1 MSRDVQA
8 PPSPRWLSHSKPP
21 ARAIT
26 RLATSALQTPAESA
40 GTSIPT
46 NMQSVNKISTHPV
59 ALTRQPSLSH
69 GDSGTGNW
77 IIQGDNLAVLHS
89 IRDQITG
96 QVRCVYIDPPY
107 NNQEKYRHYTDTRNH
122 NEWIEILTA
131 NLLAIRPL
139 LTRDGSVWIS
149 IDDSEMHYL
158 KVAADR
164 VFGRENFLST
174 IIWQQRTTRE
184 NRKAFSNNHEYLL
197 VYAADYAAF
206 RKNRNLLPPS
216 DELLAR
222 YKNPDSDSRGPW
234 QSISANVQDGHA
246 TDSQYY
252 DLIAPNGLV
261 HRPPRGRCW
270 VYSLDRMKEEISAGN
285 IWFGR
290 DGNGVPRIK
299 RFLRDSR
306 IGLTPETLWM
316 ARDVG
321 TNEDAKKQQLE
332 LFRGGLVFDTP
343 KPEPLIARILEIAD
357 RKSVV

>member
-1 MSRDVQA
+1 M
-8 PPSPRWLSHSKPP
+8 
-21 ARAIT
+21 
-26 RLATSALQTPAESA
+26 
-40 GTSIPT
+40 
-46 NMQSVNKISTHPV
+46 
-59 ALTRQPSLSH
+59 
-69 GDSGTGNW
+69 
-77 IIQGDNLAVLHS
+77 
-89 IRDQITG
+89 
-96 QVRCVYIDPPY
+96 
-107 NNQEKYRHYTDTRNH
+107 
-122 NEWIEILTA
+122 
-131 NLLAIRPL
+131 
-139 LTRDGSVWIS
+139 WIS

-343 KPEPLIARILEIAD
+343 KPEPLIARILEIATNEND
-357 RKSVV
+357 LVIDSYLGSGTTAAVAHKTNRRYIGIEIGYQAVTHCARRLKMVVDGEQTGVSRATNWLGGGGFDFYKHA